1 MHHVFIPIS
10 KLKENREYIMESLDY
25 ISSMNERTGEQVDF
39 DNFFTETQ
47 LESIKYYEDKE
58 KHSDEYS
65 IIDELEKIYLMDN
78 HFGDLNRLYMN
89 GVDIQYENLKT
100 YILNNN
106 IIGMILYGSDIK
118 DDLDALIADV
128 EGIDNNILDN
138 IYHLTIKSISK
149 TIINDYFMIEHNLD
163 ILCDIANCNNKNN
176 DLDNICSGIN
186 NM

>member
-1 MHHVFIPIS
+1 
-10 KLKENREYIMESLDY
+10 METIDY
-25 ISSMNERTGEQVDF
+25 ISAMDTSKTGGMVDY
-39 DNFFTETQ
+39 DNCFTETQ
-47 LESIKYYEDKE
+47 LISIKYYEDKE
-58 KHSDEYS
+58 KYNEYYS
-65 IIDELEKIYLMDN
+65 ILEELERIYLMDN

-89 GVDIQYENLKT
+89 GVDIHFENLKS